1 MILKEVSAVLIEN
14 VYRLFSDPDGLFT
27 FLDLYLYGM
36 IQTAWI
42 AFSVWVV
49 ASFIR
54 WKDLELCWAC
64 DDGSRCEEC
73 PSSVSRLCRSCSFR
87 VMHRW
92 FGKPWFRFKLI
103 YYVIGLLLFVSA
115 LYWLVDVFFRV
126 KTFWDTKVD
135 VTFIMHSLPSCVFDY
150 VLLLFATLVYYLSF
164 YRLLKDTLYLRYFI
178 VKVDKLFGRK

>member
-14 VYRLFSDPDGLFT
+14 VYRLLSDPDGLFT

-49 ASFIR
+49 ALFIR

-73 PSSVSRLCRSCSFR
+73 PSSASRLCRSCSFR

-115 LYWLVDVFFRV
+115 LYWLVDVFFGV
-126 KTFWDTKVD
+126 KMFWDTKVD

-150 VLLLFATLVYYLSF
+150 VLLLLATLVYYLSF